1 MSTTAEQTETVK
13 DLEGKIATYY
23 GKGATSN
30 YERLFGD
37 NRHLGYFP
45 HLKDPSKPV
54 LSFEEST
61 AALTMHMAE
70 IAGIDSNSR
79 VIDFGCGAGQP
90 LYEICKSTGC
100 QGLGLDLTPEH
111 ITLAKEKYGTQC
123 DNLDY
128 MVGSVTSLP
137 EEIKNGPKFT
147 HVFTT
152 QVICHMAQFQNDVL
166 REAHSVL
173 DTNGILV
180 IDDFVQSE
188 SGVSQNAEDYFF
200 KRLHFEPLMTFAG
213 YAQSLTQAGFDIVSF
228 ENATDSLG
236 FGYESLASLAAEA
249 ECVEYDG
256 LPLSKHYEETSKC
269 CYRGEIGMVVI
280 VARKQ

>member
-1 MSTTAEQTETVK
+1 MSTTAKQTETVK

-100 QGLGLDLTPEH
+100 QVEL
-111 ITLAKEKYGTQC
+111 
-123 DNLDY
+123 N
-128 MVGSVTSLP
+128 
-137 EEIKNGPKFT
+137 
-147 HVFTT
+147 
-152 QVICHMAQFQNDVL
+152 VIW
-166 REAHSVL
+166 
-173 DTNGILV
+173 I
-180 IDDFVQSE
+180 
-188 SGVSQNAEDYFF
+188 NALCCF
-200 KRLHFEPLMTFAG
+200 LLMTFEV
-213 YAQSLTQAGFDIVSF
+213 SIVSK
-228 ENATDSLG
+228 NT
-236 FGYESLASLAAEA
+236 
-249 ECVEYDG
+249 VN
-256 LPLSKHYEETSKC
+256 HN
-269 CYRGEIGMVVI
+269 
-280 VARKQ
+280 